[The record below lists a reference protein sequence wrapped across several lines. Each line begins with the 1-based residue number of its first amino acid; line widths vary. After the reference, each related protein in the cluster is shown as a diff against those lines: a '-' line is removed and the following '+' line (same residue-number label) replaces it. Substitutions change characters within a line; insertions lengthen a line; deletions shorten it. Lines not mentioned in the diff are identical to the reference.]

1 MSSSVLE
8 IPSLELQ
15 TIRASNLSNILSK
28 RQLID
33 VTITNDKDEFHA
45 HKLILS
51 TMSPILRKILMKN
64 IQQHTVL
71 FLRNTKSILI
81 KAMIDFIYTG
91 RAEIEMD
98 EVRDFVSLGIELQIE
113 GIVKEN
119 ENNEKENES
128 NEKEREDY
136 ENENEDYENE
146 NEYYEKENE
155 DSEKENETDEIENEY
170 DDEKVDT
177 IDEFMESCYPEETVA
192 DNNKT
197 VKKEFLLS
205 NVEGLK
211 EYLLQLRNSWSE
223 HNGQFLC
230 EKCGKTSAY
239 KKNIEEHVKKIHLK
253 FKYNCKICLNVNTSI
268 KELRSHICLIEEEKK
283 SEALKRKS
291 ELNDEEKKQLY
302 NAKQKF
308 ISRNKFF
315 QQNLKKCY
323 EIIEES
329 SKYFTCRICMKN
341 NVRKSHALDHSDV
354 HIKFNWTCFCGKLL
368 RKRGYAI
375 RHLPCAEFIDH
386 WENAGRPITALPD
399 KETFDANALSKR
411 ETINVD
417 EYETYLNSFISKQ
430 PEDPLNLNPWKCND
444 CVLKYSSRKDLIRH
458 AEETHIK
465 NTISCDICPEIFKT
479 YASYSEHKLKSC

>member
-1 MSSSVLE
+1 
-8 IPSLELQ
+8 
-15 TIRASNLSNILSK
+15 
-28 RQLID
+28 
-33 VTITNDKDEFHA
+33 
-45 HKLILS
+45 
-51 TMSPILRKILMKN
+51 
-64 IQQHTVL
+64 
-71 FLRNTKSILI
+71 
-81 KAMIDFIYTG
+81 MIDFIYTG

-136 ENENEDYENE
+136 ENKNEDYENE

-205 NVEGLK
+205 KVEGLK

-283 SEALKRKS
+283 SEALKS
-291 ELNDEEKKQLY
+291 DFNENMI
-302 NAKQKF
+302 F
-308 ISRNKFF
+308 
-315 QQNLKKCY
+315 
-323 EIIEES
+323 
-329 SKYFTCRICMKN
+329 
-341 NVRKSHALDHSDV
+341 SHPS
-354 HIKFNWTCFCGKLL
+354 LL
-368 RKRGYAI
+368 M
-375 RHLPCAEFIDH
+375 L
-386 WENAGRPITALPD
+386 
-399 KETFDANALSKR
+399 
-411 ETINVD
+411 
-417 EYETYLNSFISKQ
+417 
-430 PEDPLNLNPWKCND
+430 
-444 CVLKYSSRKDLIRH
+444 
-458 AEETHIK
+458 
-465 NTISCDICPEIFKT
+465 
-479 YASYSEHKLKSC
+479 